1 MSEQDL
7 GASAEPTGLSQVEP
21 QEGLARSGFDPSR
34 IAANRELTQYPA
46 RDVLRLA
53 EYAAELGIV
62 FKIDGFP
69 FGLAKGSDK

>member
-1 MSEQDL
+1 
-7 GASAEPTGLSQVEP
+7 
-21 QEGLARSGFDPSR
+21 
-34 IAANRELTQYPA
+34 
-46 RDVLRLA
+46 LRLA